1 MKNILLFLSFL
12 FFLQANGQD
21 EPYLTRK
28 QNLAWVKKLKDLQLK
43 SEKIDFIKAKI
54 YSDTLYEKRIILNN
68 SRDPEKR
75 VCKSLFVIIYLNKYY
90 QIDLHENRNA
100 KLIMKYISDENIHE
114 IKILDYPEDV
124 TLFGTE
130 GLCGVITIYSNK
142 RLGRK
147 MKNVLKHQ

>member
-90 QIDLHENRNA
+90 KIDLHENRNA
-100 KLIMKYISDENIHE
+100 KLIMKYISDENVHE
-114 IKILDYPEDV
+114 IKILDYPENV
-124 TLFGTE
+124 TLYGTE
-130 GLCGVITIYSNK
+130 GLCGVVMIYSNK
-142 RLGRK
+142 KLGRK
-147 MKNVLKHQ
+147 MKNVL